1 MKRNVLIYVNTGR
14 LFHSLPIENTYSL
27 IPYTEAEADEPAKF
41 TET

>member
-27 IPYTEAEADEPAKF
+27 IPYTDADEPAKF